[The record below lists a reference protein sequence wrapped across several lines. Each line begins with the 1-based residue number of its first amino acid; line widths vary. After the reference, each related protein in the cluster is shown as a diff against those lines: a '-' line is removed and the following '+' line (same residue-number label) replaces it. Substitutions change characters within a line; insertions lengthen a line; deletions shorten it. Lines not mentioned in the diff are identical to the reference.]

1 MKKTLLKTVLFLLTV
16 AVLLCI
22 TSGASAKIEWEFLQ
36 DIPVPETP
44 KDIALTKD
52 AATAYILG
60 TENIHV
66 YSFKEQKFTDTIPV
80 QNSYSNIALTPE
92 GDRILLTREKD
103 RSLSIIEISEIFDLP
118 IGDSAVIGN
127 RKARVSVSA
136 FLDYQCPYC
145 ARIFPVLEQLLKK
158 YPDSINV
165 VIKQFPLRSHKF
177 SRHAARAS
185 LAAARQ
191 DKCLEMSK
199 LLFKEARRLNDTTIR
214 KQAETA
220 GLDLAQFDRDYKD
233 PALEKIINRDYGQ
246 GRKAKVR
253 GVPAIFVNGKP
264 AKRARSLPALSKMID
279 KALK

>member
-1 MKKTLLKTVLFLLTV
+1 MKKTLLKTALFLLTV
-16 AVLLCI
+16 VVLLCI
-22 TSGASAKIEWEFLQ
+22 TSGASAKIEWEFLE
-36 DIPVPETP
+36 DIPLPEP
-44 KDIALTKD
+44 PRDIALTKD

-60 TENIHV
+60 TQNIHV
-66 YSFKEQKFTDTIPV
+66 YSFRENRITGTIPV
-80 QNSYSNIALTPE
+80 KGKFSELALSPE
-92 GDRILLTREKD
+92 GDQVFLTNSKNN
-103 RSLSIIEISEIFDLP
+103 SVSVIAVTQIFDLP
-118 IGDSAVIGN
+118 MGDSAVIGN
-127 RKARVSVSA
+127 KKAKVSVTA

-145 ARIFPVLEQLLKK
+145 ARIFPALEQLLEK
-158 YPDSINV
+158 YPDRINV

-177 SRHAARAS
+177 ARHAARAS

-199 LLFKEARRLNDTTIR
+199 LLFKGARRLNDTTIR

-253 GVPAIFVNGKP
+253 GVPAIYVNGKP
-264 AKRARSLPALSKMID
+264 AKRARSLPALSEMID